1 MTKVYHKS
9 WEESVEIVMASVAAF
24 NRIPHTQDATWHS
37 NGITLPEWL
46 LSVARTDPIVKRMVE
61 KIIERLSQEQRNDIK
76 VLALGAGAGEV
87 FVDGPIQSGWFG
99 SEVQVINV
107 AGVTLPHGSQ
117 IGNSLFRRAV
127 RDHTLRCFNEM
138 AAHLLR
144 VSVIDINDAL
154 SDELLVYTIGL
165 LPTSRTRH
173 DTFVTSDGAVH
184 TLDGRLIAEAG
195 LDEDTVRGL
204 RRYVE
209 ENELSNRE
217 LGYLAVVLRTVL
229 RHNLQDVTEQ
239 YTCAGCAAVSEYAYY
254 NMQCQRNGCHGY
266 FLYSHSHNGFD
277 PYYRRY
283 CDQTGCHAAG
293 RCGDDHKCSVTRTY
307 RRFYSLTPP
316 PGYIQNAT
324 RRFLVVRKKNA
335 ETGDMVA
342 HALVGAPAIAQDM
355 LDVMQPI
362 WDHHYSNR
370 IRHPLNWRGFIQ
382 CREHNWTFRY
392 GSNGKKAWPDQLASV
407 GSLELKLTGNQAAR
421 GRMPPTVIGAGL
433 HGGEIRLGDFI
444 YEALPY
450 HEGVEENEEEESSD
464 GEE

>member
-1 MTKVYHKS
+1 
-9 WEESVEIVMASVAAF
+9 
-24 NRIPHTQDATWHS
+24 
-37 NGITLPEWL
+37 
-46 LSVARTDPIVKRMVE
+46 MVE

-107 AGVTLPHGSQ
+107 AGATLPHGSQ
-117 IGNSLFRRAV
+117 IGNSLFGEES
-127 RDHTLRCFNEM
+127 RDNTLRCFNEM

-154 SDELLVYTIGL
+154 SDEILPYSIGL
-165 LPTSRTRH
+165 LPTSRTTSRTRH
-173 DTFVTSDGAVH
+173 DTYVTSDGAVH

-204 RRYVE
+204 RTRMVE
-209 ENELSNRE
+209 ETELSNRQ
-217 LGYLAVVLRTVL
+217 LGSLAVVLRTVL
-229 RHNLQDVTEQ
+229 RHNLQDVTGQ

-254 NMQCQRNGCHGY
+254 NMQCQRNGCGNY
-266 FLYSHSHNGFD
+266 FRYSHSHNGFD

-293 RCGDDHKCSVTRTY
+293 RCGDNHPCVTRTF

-316 PGYIQNAT
+316 PGYNHSAT
-324 RRFLVVRKKNA
+324 TSKRTLVVNKIDA
-335 ETGDMVA
+335 ETGKMAA
-342 HALVGAPAIAQDM
+342 HALVGAPEVARDM
-355 LDVMQPI
+355 LREMQPI
-362 WDHHYSNR
+362 WDHHYSNK
-370 IRHPLNWRGFIQ
+370 IRHFLNWRRFTQ
-382 CREHNWTFRY
+382 DREHNWMFRY
-392 GSNGKKAWPDQLASV
+392 GRNGGLPSPDQLLSATTIGDKLV
-407 GSLELKLTGNQAAR
+407 GKKGVS
-421 GRMPPTVIGAGL
+421 GRKPPTVIGAGL
-433 HGGEIRLGDFI
+433 HGGEIRLAGFI
-444 YEALPY
+444 YRALPY